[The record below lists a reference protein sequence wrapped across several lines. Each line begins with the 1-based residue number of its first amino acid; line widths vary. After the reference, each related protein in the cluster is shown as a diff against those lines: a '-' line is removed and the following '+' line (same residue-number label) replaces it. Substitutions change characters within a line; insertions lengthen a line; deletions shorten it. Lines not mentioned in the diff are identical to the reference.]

1 MDDPVDEETLAG
13 ALRCDLDQ
21 VRTGLAELAAG
32 YDARSAGIT
41 LRRVGEGWRLY
52 TREEHAAVVERY
64 LVDGQRSR
72 LTQAALETL
81 AVIAYRQPVTRA
93 RVAAIRGVG
102 VDGVMR
108 TLISRGLVSEVGSDP
123 DSGGGLYATTPLF
136 LERLGLTSPGRSPG
150 ARPAAARDVVG
161 PGRAPRQLRRGAG
174 ARRRGGDRSRGVGDW
189 GAMSAANPN
198 DENTTASGDGWSEDM
213 ELAPVH
219 PGDRAPETDGDRE
232 GERLQ
237 KVLARAG
244 VGSRRVSEDMI
255 EAGRIS
261 VNGAVVQVQGMRV
274 DPTRDKIAVDGVRV
288 EIRDDRVT
296 YAMNKP
302 PGVITAMSDD
312 RNRPTV
318 GDMVGDLAPGLV
330 HVGRLDQDT
339 EGLLLLTTDGELA
352 HRLAHPSYGVRKTYL
367 AQVSG
372 SVPRDLHKRLRGGVD
387 LDDGPVKVDSFR
399 VVDTHAGQSVVEVV
413 LHEGR
418 KHIVRRLLAE
428 VGLPVS
434 RLTRTAVGP
443 IELRAMRSGTIRK
456 LSRQELGTL
465 SELVGL

>member
-1 MDDPVDEETLAG
+1 
-13 ALRCDLDQ
+13 
-21 VRTGLAELAAG
+21 
-32 YDARSAGIT
+32 
-41 LRRVGEGWRLY
+41 
-52 TREEHAAVVERY
+52 
-64 LVDGQRSR
+64 
-72 LTQAALETL
+72 
-81 AVIAYRQPVTRA
+81 
-93 RVAAIRGVG
+93 
-102 VDGVMR
+102 
-108 TLISRGLVSEVGSDP
+108 
-123 DSGGGLYATTPLF
+123 
-136 LERLGLTSPGRSPG
+136 
-150 ARPAAARDVVG
+150 
-161 PGRAPRQLRRGAG
+161 
-174 ARRRGGDRSRGVGDW
+174 VGDW
-189 GAMSAANPN
+189 AAMNAANPN
-198 DENTTASGDGWSEDM
+198 DESTTAAGDGWSEDM

-219 PGDRAPETDGDRE
+219 PGDRAPESDGDDRE

-255 EAGRIS
+255 DAGRIS
-261 VNGAVVQVQGMRV
+261 VNGAVVRVQGMRV
-274 DPTRDKIAVDGVRV
+274 DPGTDKIAVDGVRV
-288 EIRDDRVT
+288 EIRDDQVT

-367 AQVSG
+367 SQVSG
-372 SVPRDLHKRLRGGVD
+372 SVPRDLAKKLRGGIE

-428 VGLPVS
+428 VKLPVS

-456 LSRQELGTL
+456 LSRQELGAL